1 MNYQLIAVQHITNGN
16 IRTDNSIARS
26 QRPSNRLIYSIYR
39 SRHVDPRSR
48 PPPSISK
55 STFHLQQ
62 HSCNISVRPTFL
74 TDYYHTV
81 YHIPLSHNMGS
92 PRSLS
97 IPSRSLRNSSNHYWR
112 AELQPNNFIVFLLL
126 CLTFVTGIQ
135 DAISFIDYRCLH
147 SAQTGNTVLLG
158 VSVFLRDSR
167 DYRPAISNAATSL
180 ACFFSGAYLT
190 GQLGAIFGHRARAW
204 QFGVGITQTIMLVGV
219 AIVQHTHPI
228 RERGLWTRIALALLA
243 GQSGSQIA
251 AARAW
256 NIPEITTAMATAAW
270 VDLARDDKLWHVRNR
285 SRDRRILFFVL
296 LVAGCL
302 MGAFLRAR
310 IGSPNAIVVS
320 LSFKA
325 LVHCAVLFAKVDED
339 DEIDGTSED
348 GVEVPL

>member
-1 MNYQLIAVQHITNGN
+1 
-16 IRTDNSIARS
+16 
-26 QRPSNRLIYSIYR
+26 
-39 SRHVDPRSR
+39 
-48 PPPSISK
+48 
-55 STFHLQQ
+55 
-62 HSCNISVRPTFL
+62 
-74 TDYYHTV
+74 
-81 YHIPLSHNMGS
+81 
-92 PRSLS
+92 
-97 IPSRSLRNSSNHYWR
+97 
-112 AELQPNNFIVFLLL
+112 
-126 CLTFVTGIQ
+126 
-135 DAISFIDYRCLH
+135 
-147 SAQTGNTVLLG
+147 
-158 VSVFLRDSR
+158 
-167 DYRPAISNAATSL
+167 
-180 ACFFSGAYLT
+180 
-190 GQLGAIFGHRARAW
+190 
-204 QFGVGITQTIMLVGV
+204 MLVGV
-219 AIVQHTHPI
+219 AIVQYTHPI

-320 LSFKA
+320 L
-325 LVHCAVLFAKVDED
+325 HCAVLFAKVDED